1 MIKGEFDATKNFSVE
16 TKQELECQN
25 IRKINL
31 CTKHRNAMLLQ
42 FIWFFKGAYFD
53 HYNIGKLGMYITEK
67 EFDINSMELLAVWY
81 YIRNFKDYLIER
93 HVKIF
98 SDSQTR
104 ILLMKKMGSSQNSV
118 DNSNVKYI
126 WLFCLK
132 NHKWLTTAHI
142 PGVKKNTLHN
152 LNQEKLTK
160 DGCWIYQYLKK
171 LAKS

>member
-1 MIKGEFDATKNFSVE
+1 
-16 TKQELECQN
+16 
-25 IRKINL
+25 
-31 CTKHRNAMLLQ
+31 
-42 FIWFFKGAYFD
+42 
-53 HYNIGKLGMYITEK
+53 
-67 EFDINSMELLAVWY
+67 MELLAVWY

-104 ILLMKKMGSSQNSV
+104 IILMKKMGSSQNSG
-118 DNSNVKYI
+118 DNSNVKDI

-132 NHKWLTTAHI
+132 NHKWLTAARI
-142 PGVKKNTLHN
+142 PGVKKNTLQN

-160 DGCWIYQYLKK
+160 DGCWIHQYLKK